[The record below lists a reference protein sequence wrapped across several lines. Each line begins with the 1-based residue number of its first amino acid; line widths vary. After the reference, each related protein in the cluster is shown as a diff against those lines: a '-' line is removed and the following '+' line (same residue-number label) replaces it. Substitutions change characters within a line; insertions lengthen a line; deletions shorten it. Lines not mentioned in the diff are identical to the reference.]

1 MKDIKYFRNNCPIKW
16 EPYISKRCPR
26 CYKCQ
31 EYKHLARNCFKKERC
46 TRCRSIHHPDDCP
59 KTPMTAD
66 MTELQKKSYWC
77 HPCQLRGHSAHSLYC
92 PTKLKYDEEQRERAL
107 NQRAK
112 KGKNNNFYQINR
124 GTTTVRAGHVVRHG
138 PGGRNQVAP
147 SAEDFIVTSKKEAR
161 RVPEPVTEQ
170 PRTTWNT
177 NDIYRQNKD
186 RVSAPYD
193 GAWAEIEDTSKDLFG
208 RTPAQMFA
216 LCEKFVQQTRQ
227 LDKHQKMTEYIR
239 FYSLIS
245 KCGN

>member
-16 EPYISKRCPR
+16 EPHISKRCPR

-31 EYKHLARNCFKKERC
+31 EYKHLARNCFNKERC

-59 KTPMTAD
+59 KPPMTAD

-107 NQRAK
+107 NQ
-112 KGKNNNFYQINR
+112 N
-124 GTTTVRAGHVVRHG
+124 
-138 PGGRNQVAP
+138 
-147 SAEDFIVTSKKEAR
+147 
-161 RVPEPVTEQ
+161 
-170 PRTTWNT
+170 
-177 NDIYRQNKD
+177 QNKD